1 MLWDPSL
8 GFLHRGR
15 QRYFAE
21 EESGGSGARGLEMHR
36 FVLEAL
42 RLEDTS
48 VGFCC
53 AKISSSW
60 NFS

>member
-1 MLWDPSL
+1 L
-8 GFLHRGR
+8 GFLHRESE
-15 QRYFAE
+15 RYFAE
-21 EESGGSGARGLEMHR
+21 EESGGKGARGLEMHR
-36 FVLEAL
+36 FLLEAL

-53 AKISSSW
+53 GKISSSW